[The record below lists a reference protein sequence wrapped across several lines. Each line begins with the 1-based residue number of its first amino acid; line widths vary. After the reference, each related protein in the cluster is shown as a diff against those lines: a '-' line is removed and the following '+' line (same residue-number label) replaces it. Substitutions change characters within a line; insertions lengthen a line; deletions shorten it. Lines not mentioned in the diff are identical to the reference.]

1 MEASINVWCHS
12 CGEERTAQ
20 LQDESGEYLCN
31 VCQGSFVEKVD
42 QGVESFL
49 TSAED
54 RNHVVE
60 EQDLIEEPPTSSF
73 ATTSSSSTSSASS
86 SSDNRVTASNRRSDS
101 SPASSSSSDGRG
113 SEIFPLGNVLG
124 RIANSSSAMSLS
136 NDAGVP
142 IGMVIRQRSAVNM
155 EDVFPSGLSRGLL
168 GLLVSLAS
176 TRQNQAASFG
186 PSNFMSDENFEQL
199 LHHILMNENSHAGV
213 PPAEQC
219 TIDHLQRDLVK
230 QETLSILQGECSI
243 SQEAFEVGDII
254 VSLPCGHRYKEE
266 PITQW
271 LKMHNSCPVCRVG
284 VSSSISAP

>member
-12 CGEERTAQ
+12 CSEERTAR
-20 LQDESGEYLCN
+20 LQEESGEYLCDT
-31 VCQGSFVEKVD
+31 CQGSFVEKVD

-49 TSAED
+49 ASADD
-54 RNHVVE
+54 RNHVAE
-60 EQDLIEEPPTSSF
+60 EQDSIEEPAPSSF
-73 ATTSSSSTSSASS
+73 ATTSSSSSS
-86 SSDNRVTASNRRSDS
+86 SSSSVSDNRVRASSRGSDA
-101 SPASSSSSDGRG
+101 SPTSSSSSDGRG
-113 SEIFPLGNVLG
+113 SEVFPFGTVLG

-136 NDAGVP
+136 NDAP
-142 IGMVIRQRSAVNM
+142 IGMVIRQRSALNM

-176 TRQNQAASFG
+176 TRQNQAAAFG
-186 PSNFMSDENFEQL
+186 SSNFMSDENFEQL

-243 SQEAFEVGDII
+243 SQEAFEPGDVI

-271 LKMHNSCPVCRVG
+271 LKMHNSCPVCRVS
-284 VSSSISAP
+284 VSSSSSAP